1 MKVLHTADW
10 QIGKPFARIE
20 DARKRALVQQERIDA
35 IARLG
40 ALARDE
46 QASLVLVAGD
56 LFDSPTADKATVSAA
71 CSAIGGIGLPV
82 VVIPGN
88 HDHGGPGTIWKQDFF
103 LREQREMA
111 PLMTVLLENQPF
123 ECDDAV
129 ILPCPLQRQIESRDL
144 TAWLREAE
152 LYASLPPGKPRIVL
166 AHGSVAE
173 FGAADDEDEL
183 FSGVS
188 GRLDL
193 DRLPMDELDYV
204 ALGDWHGTKQVTPK
218 AWYSGTH
225 EIDRFPR
232 GEANRPGHVLLATV
246 ERGGVPDVKE
256 FVTGR
261 LGWQSLEHHFAD
273 DHGVEELEALLRE
286 HFGTRADQ
294 DLLQLRLT
302 GSLGIEA
309 ADALERL
316 LDTFSSR
323 LLRLKLYDE
332 VVTAP
337 TGDELAELSGNL
349 SDPLVAKVA
358 TRLVAMLSSG
368 DESAEVAAAAL
379 RELYSAVQREGGDE
393 AS

>member
-88 HDHGGPGTIWKQDFF
+88 HDHAGPGTIWKQDFF
-103 LREQREMA
+103 LREQCEMA

-152 LYASLPPGKPRIVL
+152 LYASLHPGKPRIVL

-337 TGDELAELSGNL
+337 TGEELAELSGNL